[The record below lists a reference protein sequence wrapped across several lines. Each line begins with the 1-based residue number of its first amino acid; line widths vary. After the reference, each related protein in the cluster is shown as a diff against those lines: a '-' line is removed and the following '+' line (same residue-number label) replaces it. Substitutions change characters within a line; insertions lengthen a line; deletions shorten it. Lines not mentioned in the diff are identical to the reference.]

1 MKRTAWLAIL
11 GAAGL
16 ALSAA
21 CLILPHPGEAEGW
34 RRIPERDRTE
44 TGRTEPRR
52 TEERAPARSGGGTEF
67 RRAVPLRAGS
77 SLTLENDYGNVEITG
92 WDRDEVDVVAAAG
105 AGGDRTSSYRR
116 PAPDVEVRETGRG
129 VLVRTR
135 TFEGEGT
142 PPAVGYRIRAPQSV
156 VLAGLRLSEGDL
168 RVSDIFGRLEA
179 SVDQGNLKVENFSG
193 AIDVTVGAGAA
204 DVEVLDLREE
214 DSIIITCRRG
224 DIVLRLEAGAGAI
237 VEADAPR
244 GLVRSEF
251 DLGRTLPAPTVK
263 GWIGQGGPNIV
274 LRAPNGRIE
283 IVKAK

>member
-1 MKRTAWLAIL
+1 MKRTALSAIL

-16 ALSAA
+16 ALAAA
-21 CLILPHPGEAEGW
+21 CLILPHPGDDEGW

-44 TGRTEPRR
+44 AGR
-52 TEERAPARSGGGTEF
+52 TEERAPARSWGGTEF
-67 RRAVPLRAGS
+67 RRSVPLRSGS

-92 WDRDEVDVVAAAG
+92 WDRDEVDVVATA
-105 AGGDRTSSYRR
+105 AGGDRSSSYRR

-142 PPAVGYRIRAPQSV
+142 PPAVGYRVRAPQSV
-156 VLAGLRLSEGDL
+156 VLTGLRLSEGDL
-168 RVSDIFGRLEA
+168 RVADIFGRLEA
-179 SVDQGNLKVENFSG
+179 SLDQGDLKVENFSG

-214 DSIIITCRRG
+214 DSLFITCRRG

-251 DLGRTLPAPTVK
+251 DLGQALPAATVK

-283 IVKAK
+283 IVKVK